1 MLFEPFCLQ
10 TQNGHMRFLSAL
22 QTWRKKKSDR
32 MRGVRKTVTKKS
44 TATAIQDWLQTKLFY
59 GVFPMKRLTFCEF
72 KIDSSNVELRYSD
85 GSILAI
91 DCTAVENSVKTTI
104 NGRSELDWLIYN
116 APY

>member
-1 MLFEPFCLQ
+1 
-10 TQNGHMRFLSAL
+10 
-22 QTWRKKKSDR
+22 
-32 MRGVRKTVTKKS
+32 
-44 TATAIQDWLQTKLFY
+44 
-59 GVFPMKRLTFCEF
+59 MKRLTSCEF